1 MRTST
6 CTGTGWALVG
16 RVPGTIAG
24 ALLLAALPERGLAI
38 LLAAVVLLGRRAHQL
53 PAGCPPP
60 RRRNVVLAGATSGLL
75 GTATSIGGPPMALV
89 WQRNSGAR
97 LRGTMS
103 GFFLIGSV
111 MSLVALAFTGAVDGH
126 TLRTFAV
133 LMPAAV
139 AGFALSR
146 YVNRFLDPA
155 RLRLL
160 AIAVSAIGAVGAH
173 CPGGVVT
180 QGEAMGNDVSV
191 RKVKSAVRTVE
202 LLEFLA
208 DRHDRPARIREIC
221 AALDMPRSS
230 AHALLRTLVEAG
242 WVRSD
247 ASGTLYGIGIRALL
261 VGTSYLDSDPY
272 LPLITPFLD
281 ELRADLDETFHLGR
295 LDGTDVVYLATRE
308 SKQYVR
314 VAQPGG
320 PTAAGLR
327 HRAGQGA
334 AGRPVRHRPGRAR
347 SVTCSSR

>member
-1 MRTST
+1 
-6 CTGTGWALVG
+6 
-16 RVPGTIAG
+16 
-24 ALLLAALPERGLAI
+24 
-38 LLAAVVLLGRRAHQL
+38 
-53 PAGCPPP
+53 
-60 RRRNVVLAGATSGLL
+60 
-75 GTATSIGGPPMALV
+75 
-89 WQRNSGAR
+89 
-97 LRGTMS
+97 
-103 GFFLIGSV
+103 
-111 MSLVALAFTGAVDGH
+111 
-126 TLRTFAV
+126 
-133 LMPAAV
+133 
-139 AGFALSR
+139 
-146 YVNRFLDPA
+146 
-155 RLRLL
+155 
-160 AIAVSAIGAVGAH
+160 
-173 CPGGVVT
+173 VT
-180 QGEAMGNDVSV
+180 QEEIARNDVSV

-314 VAQPGG
+314 VANRVGRRLPAYA
-320 PTAAGLR
+320 TALGKALLADRFGTDRDAHVPHVLEPLTPRTITDRDVLDTTLAEVMVRGYAADDQENTEGVRCFAVTLR
-327 HRAGQGA
+327 YTVPAQDAISASVPLARLTPAREAQIVEA
-334 AGRPVRHRPGRAR
+334 LRTVCDKVSRVVRPVANGDRWFAL
-347 SVTCSSR
+347 